1 MVAHPLS
8 QYLIMLVA
16 VYGRPGL
23 QDQASEVQQL
33 LEALLRADARV
44 LLYAQLFDLLAA
56 NSGLQE
62 ELGTFHKSDELP
74 EQLDFFL
81 TIGGDGTLLD
91 ALTWVGDR
99 EVPVLGINFGRLGF
113 LTSAVPSKV
122 KEAVDNLLHGRYVI
136 EKRSMIRL
144 SSEPGLFGHVPYGL
158 NEFAL
163 HKKDISSMIRVKT
176 LINGEVLNTYYAD
189 GLIVST
195 PTGSTGYSISCG
207 GPIILPDADT
217 FVITPVAPHNLNVR
231 PVVVRDNAIVSFE
244 IEGKGNLLAS
254 LDSRMETIDA
264 TYKLSVSRNPFCFP
278 LVRLNDYTHL
288 RSLRNKL
295 LWGIDKRN
303 S

>member
-1 MVAHPLS
+1 
-8 QYLIMLVA
+8 MLVA

-23 QDQASEVQQL
+23 QDQANEVQQL

-44 LLYAQLFDLLAA
+44 LIYAPLLELLAD
-56 NSGLQE
+56 SSSLQE
-62 ELGTFHKSDELP
+62 ELGIFHEPGQLP
-74 EQLDFFL
+74 AKLDFFI

-91 ALTWVGDR
+91 AVTWVGDK
-99 EVPVLGINFGRLGF
+99 EIPVLGINFGRLGF

-144 SSEPGLFGHVPYGL
+144 LSEPQLFGQVPYGL

-176 LINGEVLNTYYAD
+176 LINGEVLNNYYAD

-207 GPIILPDADT
+207 GPIILPDATT

-231 PVVVRDNAIVSFE
+231 PVVVRDNAIISFE
-244 IEGKGNLLAS
+244 IEGKGNQLLAS
-254 LDSRMETIDA
+254 LDSRMETIDS

-303 S
+303 G